1 MDERSRGRQNMGLE
15 KLLYLRGVGAEFTDC
30 FGQNIHISE
39 VDRQGILTCMLQE
52 KNSVAGTAIDAPA
65 TEAPAADTSENTEA
79 TE

>member
-1 MDERSRGRQNMGLE
+1 MGLE

-65 TEAPAADTSENTEA
+65 TEALSSDAGLTCVDAVLTEA
-79 TE
+79 